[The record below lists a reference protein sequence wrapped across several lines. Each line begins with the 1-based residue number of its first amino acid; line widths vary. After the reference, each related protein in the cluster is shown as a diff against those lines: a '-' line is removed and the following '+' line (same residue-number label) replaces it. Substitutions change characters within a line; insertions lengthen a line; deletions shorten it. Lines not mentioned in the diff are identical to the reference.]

1 MCLFTATM
9 WILCSLLV
17 PETYAP
23 VLLRKRAATLSKM
36 SGKVYKSQQDAEQG
50 VVTVAHAFKTAL
62 LRPWVLLFKE
72 PIVLLLSTYM
82 AIIYGTLYMLFAA
95 YPIVYQEKRG
105 WTAGVGALPFL
116 GVAVGM
122 IAAVGYSIWDNKRYI
137 RCMKKD
143 PHGIAPPE
151 ARMPPAM
158 VGGVSIVV
166 GLIWFAW
173 TNSMFIVVM
182 GFWILL
188 MCIRSEHQLH
198 GFDLCW
204 CTFRIWHG
212 ARLPEYHELSDCKSE
227 SLDILCFVLISTKD
241 AYVIF
246 AASVLAA
253 NAVLRS
259 LFGAAFPLFTTY
271 GTLRPPYSHLHTI
284 LTQTA
289 QANVQQPRHPLGFH
303 DPRLPRPRLR
313 PFSLRPLQ
321 IRACHPHPLQVCC
334 CKCLPSRHHD

>member
-1 MCLFTATM
+1 MSLSSVWVWRCSYNANAQLDSPVIGPIVGGFAGENIGWRWVEGIMCLFTATM

-173 TNSMFIVVM
+173 TNSMLF
-182 GFWILL
+182 
-188 MCIRSEHQLH
+188 
-198 GFDLCW
+198 
-204 CTFRIWHG
+204 
-212 ARLPEYHELSDCKSE
+212 
-227 SLDILCFVLISTKD
+227 ISTGHE
-241 AYVIF
+241 F
-246 AASVLAA
+246 
-253 NAVLRS
+253 
-259 LFGAAFPLFTTY
+259 
-271 GTLRPPYSHLHTI
+271 
-284 LTQTA
+284 
-289 QANVQQPRHPLGFH
+289 
-303 DPRLPRPRLR
+303 
-313 PFSLRPLQ
+313 
-321 IRACHPHPLQVCC
+321 C
-334 CKCLPSRHHD
+334 

>member
-36 SGKVYKSQQDAEQG
+36 SGKVYKSQQDAQQG
-50 VVTVAHAFKTAL
+50 VVTAAHAFKTAL
-62 LRPWVLLFKE
+62 SRPWVLLFKE

-82 AIIYGTLYMLFAA
+82 AIIYGMIWEPRITNTSLTLSGTLYMLFAA

-122 IAAVGYSIWDNKRYI
+122 IAAVGYSTWDNKRYI

-151 ARMPPAM
+151 TRLPPAM

-173 TNSMFIVVM
+173 TNSMLEIVM
-182 GFWILL
+182 
-188 MCIRSEHQLH
+188 SH
-198 GFDLCW
+198 GFC
-204 CTFRIWHG
+204 
-212 ARLPEYHELSDCKSE
+212 
-227 SLDILCFVLISTKD
+227 
-241 AYVIF
+241 
-246 AASVLAA
+246 
-253 NAVLRS
+253 
-259 LFGAAFPLFTTY
+259 
-271 GTLRPPYSHLHTI
+271 
-284 LTQTA
+284 
-289 QANVQQPRHPLGFH
+289 
-303 DPRLPRPRLR
+303 
-313 PFSLRPLQ
+313 
-321 IRACHPHPLQVCC
+321 
-334 CKCLPSRHHD
+334 